1 MSVADIEK
9 FRPEKRLKSLNEFD
23 EEPLYILQD
32 ERRTTNPLLVAMLGL
47 TIGTALG
54 LVIISI

>member
-9 FRPEKRLKSLNEFD
+9 FRPEKRLKSLDEFD
-23 EEPLYILQD
+23 EEPLYTLQD
-32 ERRTTNPLLVAMLGL
+32 ERRAANPLLVAMLGL

-54 LVIISI
+54 LVLISI